1 MVLNDSFPR
10 SMAYCVRRAYESIRA
25 LRAAVRPQ
33 SIDPAERVLGRLCA
47 QLEFADVMDVMRTG
61 LDDYLMGIL
70 DQINQAA
77 LAVQHSY
84 FLH

>member
-1 MVLNDSFPR
+1 
-10 SMAYCVRRAYESIRA
+10 
-25 LRAAVRPQ
+25 
-33 SIDPAERVLGRLCA
+33 
-47 QLEFADVMDVMRTG
+47 MDVMRTG